1 MKKILNILKAVF
13 VWLMVI
19 AAVGMVIFTAIS
31 ITTLSSNDRS
41 ILGYRF
47 YIVQSDSMSATDF
60 GAGDII
66 FIKNI
71 EDPSVLKEGDI
82 ISYISLHPSNYGDTV
97 THKIRKLTQN
107 ASGDPGFITY
117 GTTTGTDDEIIVT
130 YPYVLGKYTGRLPGV
145 GRFFAFLKTTTG
157 YILCIL
163 LPFLLLIGY
172 NAISAF
178 RLFRRYRRER
188 EEELQA
194 QSQALADER
203 KQSEEMMKE
212 LLALKAQLAQSGVPL
227 PESEEIPAEELDAES
242 NMKEF
247 STEDNQM

>member
-1 MKKILNILKAVF
+1 MKKALNILKNAF
-13 VWLMVI
+13 ALFMVI
-19 AAVGMVIFTAIS
+19 AAGAMMIFTVIS
-31 ITTLSSNDRS
+31 VSTLSSNDRS
-41 ILGYRF
+41 IFGYQF

-60 GAGDII
+60 AAGDII
-66 FIKNI
+66 FIKKI
-71 EDPSVLKEGDI
+71 DDPSVLKEGDI

-97 THKIRKLTQN
+97 THKIRKFTQSAN
-107 ASGDPGFITY
+107 GDPGFITY
-117 GTTTGTDDEIIVT
+117 GTTTGTDDEVIVT

-178 RLFRRYRRER
+178 RLFRRYKREQEQEMKFER
-188 EEELQA
+188 EKLEQ
-194 QSQALADER
+194 ER

-212 LLALKAQLAQSGVPL
+212 LLALKAQLAQNGVEL
-227 PESEEIPAEELDAES
+227 PALQEKQADPTDIENI
-242 NMKEF
+242 MKEF
-247 STEDNQM
+247 SAEANQV